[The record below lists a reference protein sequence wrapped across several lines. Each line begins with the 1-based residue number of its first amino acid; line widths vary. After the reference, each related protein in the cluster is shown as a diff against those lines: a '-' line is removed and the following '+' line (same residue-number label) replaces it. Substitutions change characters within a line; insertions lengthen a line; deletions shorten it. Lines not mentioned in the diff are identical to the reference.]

1 MGRQRGKKAIVG
13 LHREFSA
20 LAWNLHMGHQSDRDK
35 ILGGKSSHRHRPV
48 SLLGR
53 WDKSVIECRTSTIG
67 ALERVTHSSVSI
79 VEGLREAG
87 TLEWGLR
94 SGFAE

>member
-1 MGRQRGKKAIVG
+1 M
-13 LHREFSA
+13 
-20 LAWNLHMGHQSDRDK
+20 
-35 ILGGKSSHRHRPV
+35 
-48 SLLGR
+48 
-53 WDKSVIECRTSTIG
+53 IECHTSTIG